1 MRKSQIPELPEL
13 YEIINTKIRDRNQKQ
28 TSNLYEYFNSAKFG
42 TALKSDLLLGQINLQ
57 TLFFFLSQFL
67 EIQKFNKKDSI
78 YYEGNRSEFIY
89 LMVKGSITLYK
100 LVTQIMTQD
109 AIEYYLYLFNIFK
122 KGEKFLLEKT
132 IHANNDVFPVNKI
145 ADIPEIENIIFK
157 VQLLLKAFNNDID
170 GIKEMLIQKN
180 IPFEKVEFDKVIKG
194 DYSLEEYYQDQA
206 SLMKE
211 AELFYYKIIENT
223 SKKETKI
230 LEFSAVRDVQ
240 EKEFFGDYKLGDF
253 DNKRSETAIVKE
265 PTIVIAINKR
275 LYSTCI
281 LNDKRN
287 IREKEIE
294 TLHQNSFFKLM
305 RKHIFAKNFFYEC
318 DLVETCKNTMIYNE
332 GDQIDYIYIIK
343 EGTFE
348 LSINNKSVFDLK
360 STITHLK
367 KLNDEFASKEFD
379 DVLGLRNSPNVLA
392 PLMRVRKNYSLFV
405 TEKDVFGLWEY
416 VYGSDMIYN
425 IQVLSDKAKLYKISI
440 AKLEKPDNEDMNL
453 LQRGIRSEAEKKI
466 KNVLERLIMLKNSV
480 MMKIDFEFTKK
491 TKDDED
497 NFYRNNSPINTLKN
511 SVNNKVQINF
521 PKTNHNITTKSYKN
535 VIYGFRHLTLN
546 KSMNLNQHNIYKA
559 HIKKLSDLA
568 MSEPNLQMP
577 IRNHRKEKSITSTI
591 RPISDESRSIKTRK
605 NSNSN
610 SSIIKETE
618 MLAKLQ
624 KLQTNNNTYE
634 RGMILVNNSNE
645 ITDFDKIEQN
655 EKKVVFPKLMPKKNL
670 RKITKRKISKNIDK
684 DNEVKNLYLNEFLD
698 DEDLENFKNNNKNI
712 NYLAVRKFYSE
723 LKPYSNYK

>member
-109 AIEYYLYLFNIFK
+109 AIEYYLYLFNIFQ

-591 RPISDESRSIKTRK
+591 RPISDESRSIKTTK

>member
-1 MRKSQIPELPEL
+1 MRKSQILELPEL

-42 TALKSDLLLGQINLQ
+42 IALKSDLLLGQINLQ

-67 EIQKFNKKDSI
+67 EIQKFNTKDSI

-132 IHANNDVFPVNKI
+132 IHANNDIFPVNKI

-240 EKEFFGDYKLGDF
+240 EKEFFGNYKLGDF
-253 DNKRSETAIVKE
+253 ENKRSETAIVKE

-348 LSINNKSVFDLK
+348 LSINNKNVFDLK
-360 STITHLK
+360 SIITHLK

-453 LQRGIRSEAEKKI
+453 LQRGIKSEAEKKI

-521 PKTNHNITTKSYKN
+521 PKKNHNITTKSYKN

-645 ITDFDKIEQN
+645 ITDFDNIEQN

-670 RKITKRKISKNIDK
+670 RKITKRKISKNKDK

-698 DEDLENFKNNNKNI
+698 DEDLENIKNNNKNI

>member
-109 AIEYYLYLFNIFK
+109 AIEYYLYLFNIYK

-253 DNKRSETAIVKE
+253 ENKRSETAIVKE

-453 LQRGIRSEAEKKI
+453 LQRGIKSEAEKKI

-521 PKTNHNITTKSYKN
+521 PKKNHNITTKSYKN

-618 MLAKLQ
+618 MLAKIQ

-645 ITDFDKIEQN
+645 ITDFDNIEQN

-670 RKITKRKISKNIDK
+670 RKITKRKISKNKDK

-698 DEDLENFKNNNKNI
+698 DEDLENIKNNNKNI

>member
-521 PKTNHNITTKSYKN
+521 PKTNHNIITKSYKN
-535 VIYGFRHLTLN
+535 VIYGFRHLILN

-591 RPISDESRSIKTRK
+591 RPISDESRSIKTTK

>member
-1 MRKSQIPELPEL
+1 MRKSQVPELPEL

-28 TSNLYEYFNSAKFG
+28 TSNLYEYFNSANFG

-67 EIQKFNKKDSI
+67 EIQKHNKSDII

-89 LMVKGSITLYK
+89 LMVKGSVTLYK

-109 AIEYYLYLFNIFK
+109 AVEYYLYLFNIYK
-122 KGEKFLLEKT
+122 KGDKFLLEKT
-132 IHANNDVFPVNKI
+132 VHANNDTFPVNRI

-170 GIKEMLIQKN
+170 GIKEMLIQKK
-180 IPFEKVEFDKVIKG
+180 IPYEKVEFDKVITG

-211 AELFYYKIIENT
+211 AELFYYKIIEDS

-253 DNKRSETAIVKE
+253 ENRRSETAIVKE

-281 LNDKRN
+281 LNEKRN

-332 GDQIDYIYIIK
+332 GDQIEYIYIIK

-360 STITHLK
+360 TMITHLK

-425 IQVLSDKAKLYKISI
+425 IQVLSDKAKLYRISKS
-440 AKLEKPDNEDMNL
+440 KLEKQDNEDINL
-453 LQRGIRSEAEKKI
+453 LQRGIKSEAEKKI

-491 TKDDED
+491 TKEDED

-511 SVNNKVQINF
+511 SVNNKAQINF
-521 PKTNHNITTKSYKN
+521 QKKPHKVSTKSYKN
-535 VIYGFRHLTLN
+535 GVFGFKHMMLN
-546 KSMNLNQHNIYKA
+546 KSMNLNQNSIYKS

-568 MSEPNLQMP
+568 MSEPNLQMQ
-577 IRNHRKEKSITSTI
+577 IRSHRKEKSITSTF
-591 RPISDESRSIKTRK
+591 RPISDESRSIKARK

-610 SSIIKETE
+610 SSIKKETE

-624 KLQTNNNTYE
+624 KLQTNNIYE
-634 RGMILVNNSNE
+634 RGMILVNNNNE
-645 ITDFDKIEQN
+645 VTDLNTIEQN
-655 EKKVVFPKLMPKKNL
+655 EKKVVFPKLVPKKKL
-670 RKITKRKISKNIDK
+670 RKITKRKINK

-698 DEDLENFKNNNKNI
+698 EDLENVQNNNKNI

>member
-67 EIQKFNKKDSI
+67 EIQKFNRKDSI

-497 NFYRNNSPINTLKN
+497 NFYRNNSSINTLKN

-521 PKTNHNITTKSYKN
+521 PKTNHNIITKSYKN
-535 VIYGFRHLTLN
+535 VIYGFRHLILN

-591 RPISDESRSIKTRK
+591 RPISDESRSIKTTK

-645 ITDFDKIEQN
+645 ITDFDKIEQK